1 MTGMSEYLYVEKPFL
16 TQLAKLGWE
25 ALDQGYGAIPTDA
38 AASLR
43 SSFRQV
49 ILPEVFREA
58 VRAINLTED
67 GEPWLT
73 DRQIDDLRDQ
83 LFRQGAAGLLESNEV
98 AHRLLLKAQVDV
110 NELTGEAD
118 PVVRLIDF
126 EHPERNRF
134 HAINQV
140 RVDTP
145 GCVKSCIIPDIVL
158 FVNGLP
164 LVVVEA
170 KIGDATTANPMHAA
184 YEQLLRYRNGR
195 PETVAAGLR
204 EGEPRLFVTNLALVR
219 TCGETCEFG
228 TLSSGPEHFHA
239 WRDIWP
245 ETNRDYEPPL
255 GVEREQE
262 RLIQGLLAPAALL
275 DVLRT
280 CTVFMDTDSGARI
293 KVVSRYQQYRAAR
306 KIVERLRAGSGHD
319 DRSGVIWHTQG
330 SGKSLTMVF
339 VARMVRAAKDLQ
351 DFKIVLVND
360 RIDLE
365 QQLARTARLI
375 GGRVNVIQSTAELR
389 EHLST
394 GASDVNMVMV
404 HKFMDRDERLPAVV
418 DEALAR
424 DGGYPYGRSM
434 DALAAEPGG
443 SILPGPPPA
452 ETFGVVNPSDRILLM
467 IDEAHRTQSSELGD
481 NLFEAF
487 PNAVRIAFTG
497 TPLITEQHG
506 NRRTVRRFG
515 DYIDTYKLMDA
526 VRDGTTLRIVYE
538 GRTADTALRDRAEFD
553 ARFEDLFRDRSE
565 EELAAIKAKYGATGD
580 ILEAEQ
586 RIGAIARD
594 LVDHY
599 VDFILPDGFKAQVV
613 CHSKLAAVRYCRAI
627 REALAGRL
635 ERERRRQGP
644 DLELIRRLGLLKAVV
659 VVSADA
665 TNEPAVI
672 TAARTEARRWNAV
685 ENFCKPFD
693 LDDPEHELTGIAFLV
708 VCDMLLTG
716 FDAPVEQVM
725 YIDKKLRE
733 HNLLQ
738 AIARVNRVAPGKRR
752 GFIVDY
758 IGLANHLTHALSIY
772 SDEDLDDLRQGLKN
786 LASELPILEERYRRL
801 LQHFQAAGVRDIEA
815 FAEGTLGDP
824 RAEVAVVHAAV
835 RAMKDIK
842 RRADFE
848 VYLKKFLASLNLI
861 LPHESG
867 HRYRVPAR
875 RFGYLLRMVKERYK
889 DGSIDVSDAGAK
901 VKALINEHLIELGID
916 PKIPP
921 VELLA
926 DDFIDHV
933 RKHSGGDDEARA
945 SEMEHAL
952 RKHCTVHFDE
962 DPAFYKR
969 LSEKLEELIRRYH
982 DNWEALAEGYEEL
995 RREAMEGRRDT
1006 VDGLDHEAT
1015 VLYDYVVQL
1024 AFDTNEAPRQ
1034 SREDVKRLAA
1044 ELVGLI
1050 RGRINVL
1057 DFWQKPIE
1065 VHRLRGDI
1073 DTAILLTNI
1082 PELIDRH
1089 ERLAVEI
1096 VKLAE
1101 KRHEELVS

>member
-1 MTGMSEYLYVEKPFL
+1 LSEYLHVEKPFL
-16 TQLAKLGWE
+16 DQLGTLGWKVI
-25 ALDQGYGAIPTDA
+25 DQGYGAIPSDP

-43 SSFRQV
+43 TSFRQV

-58 VRAINLTED
+58 VRAINLTGD

-73 DRQIDDLRDQ
+73 DRQLDDLRDQ
-83 LFRQGAAGLLESNEV
+83 LFRQGAAGLLEANEV

-110 NELTGEAD
+110 NEVTGEAD

-126 EHPERNRF
+126 EHPGRNRF
-134 HAINQV
+134 HAINQF

-145 GCVKSCIIPDIVL
+145 GCVKKSIIPDIVL

-184 YEQLLRYRNGR
+184 FVQLLRYRNGR
-195 PETVAAGLR
+195 PETAAAGLR
-204 EGEPRLFVTNLALVR
+204 EGEPRLFVTNLAVIR
-219 TCGETCEFG
+219 TCGESCDFG

-245 ETNRDYEPPL
+245 EANREYELPL

-262 RLIQGLLAPAALL
+262 RLIQGLLAPATLL

-280 CTVFMDTDSGARI
+280 CTVFMDTDSGRRI
-293 KVVSRYQQYRAAR
+293 KAVSRYQQYRAAR
-306 KIVERLRAGSGHD
+306 KIVERLRSGSGHD
-319 DRSGVIWHTQG
+319 GRSGVIWHTQG

-339 VARMVRAAKDLQ
+339 VARMVRAAGDLQ

-365 QQLARTARLI
+365 QQLARTAKLI
-375 GGRVNVIQSTAELR
+375 GGRVNVIQSVAELR

-404 HKFMDRDERLPAVV
+404 HKFMDRAEELPSMVA
-418 DEALAR
+418 EAIT
-424 DGGYPYGRSM
+424 PW
-434 DALAAEPGG
+434 G
-443 SILPGPPPA
+443 SIPSG

-506 NRRTVRRFG
+506 NRRTVKRFG

-613 CHSKLAAVRYCRAI
+613 CHSKLAAVRYCAAI
-627 REALAGRL
+627 RAALAGRL
-635 ERERRRQGP
+635 ERERSRATP
-644 DLELIRRLGLLKAVV
+644 DLELIRRIGFLKAVV
-659 VVSADA
+659 VVSSDA
-665 TNEPAVI
+665 TNEPAAI

-693 LDDPEHELTGIAFLV
+693 FDDPEQELTGIAFLV

-758 IGLANHLTHALSIY
+758 IGLANHLTRALSIY
-772 SDEDLDDLRQGLKN
+772 SDEDLDDLQQGLKS

-801 LQHFQAAGVRDIEA
+801 VQHFQAAGVRDIEG

-835 RAMKDIK
+835 RAMKDVK

-926 DDFIDHV
+926 DDFIEHV
-933 RKHSGGDDEARA
+933 RRHSGGDDEARA
-945 SEMEHAL
+945 SEMEHAI

-995 RREAMEGRRDT
+995 RKEAMEGRQET

-1015 VLYDYVVQL
+1015 VLYEYLVQL
-1024 AFDTNEAPRQ
+1024 AFDGNDVPAESERQ
-1034 SREDVKRLAA
+1034 LKGLSRE
-1044 ELVGLI
+1044 LVELI
-1050 RGRINVL
+1050 RCTINVL

-1065 VHRLRGDI
+1065 VKHLRGEI
-1073 DTAILLTNI
+1073 DTAILLTDV